1 MKDRFEKFTFA
12 IFDIEKSWHKIAGD
26 EMAKYGLKGSHT
38 VYLLA
43 LLKSPKGLSAQNLC
57 EICGKDKADV
67 SRMMKIMSDKNL
79 IVKEGSHRNNY
90 GGVYLLTDEGKK
102 AAKMVQ
108 KKVSIAVEA
117 ASGNLSDDART
128 LLYDTLDQ
136 ISENL
141 KKLAREGL
149 PK

>member
-1 MKDRFEKFTFA
+1 
-12 IFDIEKSWHKIAGD
+12 
-26 EMAKYGLKGSHT
+26 MAKYGLKGSHT

-43 LLKSPKGLSAQNLC
+43 LLKSPKGLCAQKLC
-57 EICGKDKADV
+57 ETCGKDKADV
-67 SRMMKIMSDKNL
+67 SRMMKIMTDKNL
-79 IVKEGSHRNNY
+79 VIKEGSHRNNY

-108 KKVSIAVEA
+108 KKVAIAVEA
-117 ASGNLSDDART
+117 ASANLSEESRAV
-128 LLYDTLDQ
+128 LYDTLDQ

-149 PK
+149 PKKI